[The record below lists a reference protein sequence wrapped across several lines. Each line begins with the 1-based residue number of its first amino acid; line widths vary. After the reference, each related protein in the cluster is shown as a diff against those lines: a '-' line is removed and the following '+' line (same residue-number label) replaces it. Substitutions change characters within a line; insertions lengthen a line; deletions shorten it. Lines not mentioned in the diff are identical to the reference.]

1 MDQTL
6 LQLPPLDALRGFVAA
21 ARHLSFTRAAA
32 DLCLTQSAISRQVQ
46 ALETSL
52 GVALFVRGVR
62 SLNLTAEGTRLAAA
76 AESWLSEYARLAESM
91 RQPGERPVL
100 VTASIGISALWLVP
114 RLGEF
119 QQRNPNTEVHIV
131 ASNRVADLAR
141 ENIDLALRYCADR
154 DVTPE
159 SVKLFGEVLF
169 PVAHPSIARNLKIDA
184 TTLPTLNLLDYPEP
198 DYPWMGWDHWLG
210 MIGLAGVRP
219 RARIGFNHYDQLI
232 HTAITGQGVA
242 LGRAVLVDPM
252 IADGRLARVGSRE
265 FAVEGRG
272 FWMIPAPR
280 QMRPEVRR
288 FAEWVRDSAGLTAA
302 GLPVG

>member
-1 MDQTL
+1 MDNSL

-32 DLCLTQSAISRQVQ
+32 ELCLTQSAISRQVQ

-62 SLNLTAEGTRLAAA
+62 TLSMTAEGSRLASA
-76 AESWLSEYARLAESM
+76 AENWLSEYARLADSM

-119 QQRNPNTEVHIV
+119 QQRNPETEVHI
-131 ASNRVADLAR
+131 AAGNRVADLAR

-154 DVTPE
+154 DTTPD

-169 PVAHPSIARNLKIDA
+169 PVAHPSIAANLTIDA
-184 TTLPTLNLLDYPEP
+184 TSLPTLTLLDYPEP
-198 DYPWMGWDHWLG
+198 DYPWMGWDHWLRL
-210 MIGLAGVRP
+210 IGLEGVRP
-219 RARIGFNHYDQLI
+219 RARIGFNQYDQVI

-280 QMRPEVRR
+280 PMRTEVRR
-288 FAEWVRDSAGLTAA
+288 FVEWVKEAAGLTAS

>member
-1 MDQTL
+1 MDKSL

-32 DLCLTQSAISRQVQ
+32 ELCLTQSAISRQVQ
-46 ALETSL
+46 ALEASL

-62 SLNLTAEGTRLAAA
+62 TLSLTAEGSRLATAA
-76 AESWLSEYARLAESM
+76 GNWLSEYAQLAESM
-91 RQPGERPVL
+91 RQPGARPVV

-114 RLGEF
+114 RLGDF
-119 QQRNPNTEVHIV
+119 QQRNSDTEVHIV
-131 ASNRVADLAR
+131 ANNRVADLAR
-141 ENIDLALRYCADR
+141 ENIDIALRYGADR
-154 DVTPE
+154 DTSPD

-169 PVAHPSIARNLKIDA
+169 PVAHPSVAEHLTIDA
-184 TTLPTLNLLDYPEP
+184 VTLPQLTLLDYPEP
-198 DYPWMGWDHWLG
+198 GYPWMGWDHWLG
-210 MIGLAGVRP
+210 LIGLAGVRP
-219 RARIGFNHYDQLI
+219 RARIAFSQYDQVI

-280 QMRPEVRR
+280 PMRPEVRR
-288 FAEWVRDSAGLTAA
+288 FAQWVTEAAGLKVS